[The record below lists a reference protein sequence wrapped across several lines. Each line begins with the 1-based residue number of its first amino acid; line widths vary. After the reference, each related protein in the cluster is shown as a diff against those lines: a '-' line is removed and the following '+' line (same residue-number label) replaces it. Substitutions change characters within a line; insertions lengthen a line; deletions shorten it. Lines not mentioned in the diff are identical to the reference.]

1 MTQAIAPEQIQ
12 DEIISNET
20 CSLCIGST
28 QHRCTKCDIPVCI
41 PFCSI
46 EDPNSDDELKRVHK
60 RGDPRCIET
69 TLNNTSFDIYFDCP
83 KCDKNFDAMEHLQ
96 THMRTTHDS
105 F

>member
-28 QHRCTKCDIPVCI
+28 QHRCTKCNIPVCI
-41 PFCSI
+41 LFCSI

-69 TLNNTSFDIYFDCP
+69 TLNNTSFDIYFDFP
-83 KCDKNFDAMEHLQ
+83 KCD
-96 THMRTTHDS
+96 
-105 F
+105 